1 MTSEYTAGRAGQGA
15 PYPGA
20 ESLPQETEVE
30 RARAELVAAL
40 TELEDKVNI
49 PKKIRRLR
57 EEEPGKFTAALSAVG
72 AVAAG
77 ILALGVVV
85 VARRK

>member
-1 MTSEYTAGRAGQGA
+1 MTSEYTAGPAGQGA

-49 PKKIRRLR
+49 PKKIRRMR
-57 EEEPGKFTAALSAVG
+57 EDEPGKFRAVVSGAG

-77 ILALGVVV
+77 VLALGIVVLT
-85 VARRK
+85 RRK